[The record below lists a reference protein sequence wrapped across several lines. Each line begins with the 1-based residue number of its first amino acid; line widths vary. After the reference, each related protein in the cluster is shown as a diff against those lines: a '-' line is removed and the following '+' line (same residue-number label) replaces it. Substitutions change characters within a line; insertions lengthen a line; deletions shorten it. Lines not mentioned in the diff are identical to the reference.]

1 MKIFQTRN
9 GPSSIKD
16 KLHRPRRK
24 IGLLY
29 QYEAEVRQPF
39 QSDLTA
45 EGMIEVRSAYVI
57 RVNIHKA
64 RWDGSVCS
72 DPLGF
77 VDCQQSSRFKSD
89 HCARGESKCYFMNLY
104 ASDPSLRLDRHQPT
118 YGKVFDVQEPERGD
132 IAILWGAYADRKS
145 FPIGV
150 WLIEDFRI
158 DDAAYVLYGNPV
170 DSVLFPDR
178 TVGLDEVNKRQTRSI
193 GTDMIRLL
201 EPGAIRPVLDRFVVD
216 LVQEEERR
224 NPTVESSKA
233 LQGLRSVIDGL
244 PDSDSGLTQRISIPT
259 EVLRIFDDQET
270 VVTITN
276 AAERDDPGV
285 VKAVADSDRRPESS
299 HELVG
304 VSIDDFPA
312 ELIRDYEIALKVSDL
327 VILAGPSG
335 VGKTQLAK
343 VFAELNSARFELVP
357 VRPDWRTNE
366 DLLGYLPPFGGEFIF
381 TRFSLFVKDAAAE
394 WELALA
400 DNRTPQMFHVCLDEM
415 NLARPE
421 YYMAEVLSRME
432 MQGDLRVLQLYEATD
447 DIGFPRQI
455 ALPPNLRIVG
465 TVNNDDTTNPLS
477 PKVLDRAV
485 YLKCDQIDLVTFFGD
500 RLPGNIVATL
510 SELDAT
516 VKESGLRVAYRVAG
530 QIERWLMAGTDAGI
544 GTIASLDAA
553 IDSLVLSKLRLQRS
567 DPNHLETLERLRVLF
582 SERLSA
588 DDVAFGRSLA
598 TVDRLRLSLERAD
611 FANGQ
616 FET

>member
-1 MKIFQTRN
+1 M
-9 GPSSIKD
+9 
-16 KLHRPRRK
+16 
-24 IGLLY
+24 
-29 QYEAEVRQPF
+29 
-39 QSDLTA
+39 
-45 EGMIEVRSAYVI
+45 RSAYVI

-77 VDCQQSSRFKSD
+77 VDCQQSPRFKSD
-89 HCARGESKCYFMNLY
+89 HCARGEARCYFMNLY
-104 ASDPSLRLDRHQPT
+104 ASDPSLRLDRHQPA
-118 YGKVFDVQEPERGD
+118 YGRVFDVQEPQRGD
-132 IAILWGAYADRKS
+132 LAILWGAYADRKS
-145 FPIGV
+145 FPVGV
-150 WLIEDFRI
+150 WLIDDFRI

-170 DSVLFPDR
+170 GSVLFPDR
-178 TVGLDEVNKRQTRSI
+178 TVGLEEVNKRQTRSI
-193 GTDMIRLL
+193 GSDMIRLL

-224 NPTVESSKA
+224 LPTVESSKA
-233 LQGLRSVIDGL
+233 MSGLRSVIDSL

-259 EVLRIFDDQET
+259 EVLRIFDDQIVEVET
-270 VVTITN
+270 SN
-276 AAERDDPGV
+276 AGEPIEPGEGE
-285 VKAVADSDRRPESS
+285 PLGESEQRS
-299 HELVG
+299 ENLNEG
-304 VSIDDFPA
+304 DEISLEDFPA
-312 ELIRDYEIALKVSDL
+312 ELLRDYEIALKVSDL

-335 VGKTQLAK
+335 VGKTQLAR
-343 VFAELNSARFELVP
+343 VFAEKNSAKFELVP

-366 DLLGYLPPFGGEFIF
+366 DLLGYMPPFGGAFIY
-381 TRFSLFVKDAAAE
+381 TSFSLFVNQAATE
-394 WELALA
+394 WELALGEE
-400 DNRTPQMFHVCLDEM
+400 REPQMYHVCLDEM

-432 MQGDLRVLQLYEATD
+432 MDGDLRVLQLYEAKED
-447 DIGFPRQI
+447 VGFPRRI
-455 ALPPNLRIVG
+455 TLPPNLRIIG

-485 YLKCDQIDLVTFFGD
+485 YLKCDQIDLVTFFGE

-530 QIERWLMAGTDAGI
+530 QIERWLKAGNEAGI

-567 DPNHLETLERLRVLF
+567 DPNHIETLERLRVLF

-598 TVDRLRLSLERAD
+598 TVDRLRISLERAD

>member
-1 MKIFQTRN
+1 
-9 GPSSIKD
+9 
-16 KLHRPRRK
+16 
-24 IGLLY
+24 
-29 QYEAEVRQPF
+29 
-39 QSDLTA
+39 
-45 EGMIEVRSAYVI
+45 
-57 RVNIHKA
+57 
-64 RWDGSVCS
+64 
-72 DPLGF
+72 
-77 VDCQQSSRFKSD
+77 
-89 HCARGESKCYFMNLY
+89 
-104 ASDPSLRLDRHQPT
+104 
-118 YGKVFDVQEPERGD
+118 
-132 IAILWGAYADRKS
+132 
-145 FPIGV
+145 V

-158 DDAAYVLYGNPV
+158 DDAAYVLYGHPV
-170 DSVLFPDR
+170 GSVLFPDR
-178 TVGLDEVNKRQTRSI
+178 TVGLEEVNRRQTRSI
-193 GTDMIRLL
+193 GSDMIRLL

-224 NPTVESSKA
+224 LPTVESSKA
-233 LQGLRSVIDGL
+233 LLGLRSVIDSL

-259 EVLRIFDDQET
+259 EVLRIFDEQIVE
-270 VVTITN
+270 VAPPN
-276 AAERDDPGV
+276 AGEPIEPNEVEPPG
-285 VKAVADSDRRPESS
+285 ESEQRS
-299 HELVG
+299 ESLNEKDEI
-304 VSIDDFPA
+304 SLDDFPS
-312 ELIRDYEIALKVSDL
+312 ELLRDYEVALKVSDL

-335 VGKTQLAK
+335 VGKTQLAR
-343 VFAELNSARFELVP
+343 VFAEKNSAKFELVP

-366 DLLGYLPPFGGEFIF
+366 DLLGYLPPFGGDFIF
-381 TRFSLFVKDAAAE
+381 TSFSLFVNQAAAD
-394 WELALA
+394 WEVALA
-400 DNRTPQMFHVCLDEM
+400 EEREPQMYHVCLDEM

-432 MQGDLRVLQLYEATD
+432 MDGDLRVLQLYEAKED
-447 DIGFPRQI
+447 AGFPRQI
-455 ALPPNLRIVG
+455 ALPPNLRIIG

-485 YLKCDQIDLVTFFGD
+485 YLKCDQIDLVTFFGE

-530 QIERWLMAGTDAGI
+530 QIERWLKAGNEAGI

-567 DPNHLETLERLRVLF
+567 DPNHIETLERLRVLF

-598 TVDRLRLSLERAD
+598 TVDRLRISLERAD